1 MPGSRVRT
9 KKGSWGVGLRAAIF
23 NGAMRKYLTDKI
35 KVEQGPKGL
44 RREL

>member
-1 MPGSRVRT
+1 MPWSRVRT
-9 KKGSWGVGLRAAIF
+9 KKGPQGVGLRAAIF
-23 NGAMRKYLTDKI
+23 NGVMRENLTDKI